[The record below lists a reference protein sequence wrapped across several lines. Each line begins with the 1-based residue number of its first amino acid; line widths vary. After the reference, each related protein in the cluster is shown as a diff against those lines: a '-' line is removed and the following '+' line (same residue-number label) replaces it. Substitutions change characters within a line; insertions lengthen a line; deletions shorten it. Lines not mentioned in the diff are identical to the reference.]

1 MNNQESHLIHLD
13 YNLVDTTFDRFTE
26 FVGELRFEH
35 SLKINGKFKGSIK
48 SPGFLYVG
56 ESAEIEADIEAG
68 VLILEGQVRGNIL
81 AHERAELL
89 SSARLYGDLET
100 AKLQICDGVVFEG
113 KCRMIKESKKPE
125 LVKPVE
131 TDSPV
136 VRI

>member
-1 MNNQESHLIHLD
+1 MAEKEASLIHLD

-26 FVGELRFEH
+26 FVGDLSFEH
-35 SLKINGKFKGSIK
+35 SLKINGKFRGSIK

-68 VLILEGQVRGNIL
+68 IVILEGQVRGNII

-89 SSARLYGDLET
+89 ATARLYGDLET

-113 KCRMIKESKKPE
+113 KCRMIKESKKTAVE
-125 LVKPVE
+125 KPAE
-131 TDSPV
+131 SGDTL